1 MDQEKANQTAERIQR
16 SLRILI
22 VTTVVLFLALLGM
35 GLYVYNFSRD
45 NTKAL
50 CATKQEA
57 QRRVAE
63 TEKFIQETP
72 NAIPGLS
79 PAVLQRSL
87 DASKSTV
94 QSLSYVSCPAPPE
107 IPPDGTP

>member
-1 MDQEKANQTAERIQR
+1 MSPDRNDVAATLFKRLN
-16 SLRILI
+16 ILI
-22 VTTVVLFLALLGM
+22 GTTIVLFLALLIM

-57 QRRVAE
+57 ERRVSE
-63 TEKFIQETP
+63 TEKFIKENP
-72 NAIPGLS
+72 NGIPGIS

-87 DASKSTV
+87 DSAKSTV
-94 QSLSYVSCPAPPE
+94 QSLSYVSCPAPPS
-107 IPPDGTP
+107 IPPDKPK